1 MSTPSLPPSA
11 QKHHHSSA
19 AKAANRLGCGTAP
32 RQTGQR
38 RPLLASPSGVVTT
51 SLPPTRTHSQTP
63 THPPQSSVA
72 GRRPQA
78 PGPLLT
84 PSPVHPG
91 AQRALDQTQLAG
103 HAPIV
108 KSFLRTPPTSTSNSW
123 SVPSHSLT
131 RSIYIVQAFFHFS
144 RPSPPWVYL
153 SQSTPRDLSSWT
165 TSLLLTFITTTTKPD
180 VQQTFDPQH

>member
-1 MSTPSLPPSA
+1 MCTPSLPPSA
-11 QKHHHSSA
+11 QKHHHSST
-19 AKAANRLGCGTAP
+19 AKAANRLGCRTAP

-38 RPLLASPSGVVTT
+38 RPLLASSSGVVTT
-51 SLPPTRTHSQTP
+51 SLPPTRTHS
-63 THPPQSSVA
+63 HPPSPVLSC
-72 GRRPQA
+72 RPQA
-78 PGPLLT
+78 PSPWSPARSLLH
-84 PSPVHPG
+84 PSWG
-91 AQRALDQTQLAG
+91 QRALDQTQLAG

-131 RSIYIVQAFFHFS
+131 RSIYIAQAFFHFS
-144 RPSPPWVYL
+144 RPSPPRVYL

-165 TSLLLTFITTTTKPD
+165 TSLLLTFITTTTTPD